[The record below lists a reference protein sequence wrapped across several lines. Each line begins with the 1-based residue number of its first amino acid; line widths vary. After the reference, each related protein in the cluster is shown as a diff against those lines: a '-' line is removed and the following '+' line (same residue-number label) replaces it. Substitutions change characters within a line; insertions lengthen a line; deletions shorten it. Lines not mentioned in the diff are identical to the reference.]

1 MLEDRDLDEEARR
14 ATDMLA
20 GKSVRRVLR
29 HHAGEVG
36 IEFTDGTRL
45 FVDGVDGGVE
55 LSITDGRSGGG

>member
-1 MLEDRDLDEEARR
+1 MEDRDLDEEARL

-45 FVDGVDGGVE
+45 FVDGVDGVE
-55 LSITDGRSGGG
+55 LSITAGRSGDG